1 MICEIERGTSMGSL
15 GSILQERTGM
25 SRSSLE
31 KRVAELERQ
40 LAELLS
46 RGEQPS
52 ATSWRETV
60 GMFSRDPL
68 MKEIDAAGQAWREA
82 DRLKARRSRAT
93 ATKAKP

>member
-1 MICEIERGTSMGSL
+1 
-15 GSILQERTGM
+15 
-25 SRSSLE
+25 LE

-46 RGEQPS
+46 RGEMPF

-60 GMFSRDPL
+60 GMFSHDTL

-82 DRLKARRSRAT
+82 DRSKARKRRAC
-93 ATKAKP
+93 ATKRKP

>member
-1 MICEIERGTSMGSL
+1 
-15 GSILQERTGM
+15 M

-60 GMFSRDPL
+60 GTFSRDPL

>member
-1 MICEIERGTSMGSL
+1 
-15 GSILQERTGM
+15 M
-25 SRSSLE
+25 SRPSLE

-46 RGEQPS
+46 RGEMPS

-60 GMFSRDPL
+60 GMFSHDPL

-82 DRLKARRSRAT
+82 DRAKARRRRAP
-93 ATKAKP
+93 ATKVKP

>member
-1 MICEIERGTSMGSL
+1 
-15 GSILQERTGM
+15 M
-25 SRSSLE
+25 SRLSLE

-46 RGEQPS
+46 RGEKPS
-52 ATSWRETV
+52 AGSWRETV

-82 DRLKARRSRAT
+82 DRLKARRRRAT

>member
-1 MICEIERGTSMGSL
+1 
-15 GSILQERTGM
+15 M

-46 RGEQPS
+46 RGEKPS

-60 GMFSRDPL
+60 GMFSHDPL
-68 MKEIDAAGQAWREA
+68 MK
-82 DRLKARRSRAT
+82 
-93 ATKAKP
+93 

>member
-1 MICEIERGTSMGSL
+1 
-15 GSILQERTGM
+15 M
-25 SRSSLE
+25 SRPSLE

-46 RGEQPS
+46 RGEKPS

-60 GMFSRDPL
+60 GMFSHDPL

-82 DRLKARRSRAT
+82 DRAKARRRRAP
-93 ATKAKP
+93 ATKVKP